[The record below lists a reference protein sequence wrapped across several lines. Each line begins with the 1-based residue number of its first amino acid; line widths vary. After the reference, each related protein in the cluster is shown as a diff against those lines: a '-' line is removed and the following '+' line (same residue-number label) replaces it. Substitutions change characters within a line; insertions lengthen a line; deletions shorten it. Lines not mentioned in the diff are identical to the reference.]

1 MNSKVKRSPHDTV
14 EASMKRTKETFI
26 SSLWSIATPIDQA
39 SDDGVNGWKAK
50 VFNANWS
57 VKTLHHFVYMKI
69 EKKQGL

>member
-1 MNSKVKRSPHDTV
+1 
-14 EASMKRTKETFI
+14 MKRTKETFI

-69 EKKQGL
+69 EKK